1 MNLALKLD
9 RIVDRAAELSAL
21 LSEGANGEAYV
32 RASRELAEIE
42 PVVARIDELRAAER
56 RAAEAQTLID
66 PAGISAD
73 AATAIDWFH
82 RLDADNSKPFFLATK
97 PEWEDAIRA
106 PMEQLIAEAAG
117 QFHGTVK
124 LFRPYRDVR
133 FSPDKRPIKTSASG
147 YVTRAGTMG
156 FLYCEL
162 SKDGLYAG
170 TGLYDPAKDQLTR
183 LREAIDDDRRGGEL
197 VRIVAA
203 LEKTRVEVT
212 GDALATAPKGYPRD
226 HPRIALLRMKY
237 MVAGARLAPGAPR
250 SPRA

>member
-1 MNLALKLD
+1 MIDKPLPPF
-9 RIVDRAAELSAL
+9 
-21 LSEGANGEAYV
+21 EGFG
-32 RASRELAEIE
+32 
-42 PVVARIDELRAAER
+42 P
-56 RAAEAQTLID
+56 
-66 PAGISAD
+66 
-73 AATAIDWFH
+73 TAIDWFH

-212 GDALATAPKGYPRD
+212 GDALATALKGYPRD

-237 MVAGARLAPGAPR
+237 MVAGARLAPGPALLDR
-250 SPRA
+250 RALDHALGVWRKAEPLVAWLDAHVGPSEIAVEERFAQR

>member
-1 MNLALKLD
+1 MIDKPLPPF
-9 RIVDRAAELSAL
+9 
-21 LSEGANGEAYV
+21 EGFG
-32 RASRELAEIE
+32 
-42 PVVARIDELRAAER
+42 P
-56 RAAEAQTLID
+56 
-66 PAGISAD
+66 
-73 AATAIDWFH
+73 TAIDWFH

-183 LREAIDDDRRGGEL
+183 LREAIDDGVERRGEHLHAIELGTHERTDDGKRVDRDLPLRRVHVDLGCNHRRLGTAHQRDPMLGRHGEL
-197 VRIVAA
+197 AVAQS
-203 LEKTRVEVT
+203 K
-212 GDALATAPKGYPRD
+212 P
-226 HPRIALLRMKY
+226 
-237 MVAGARLAPGAPR
+237 
-250 SPRA
+250 